1 MTTNNKELAPSND
14 GFSLIS
20 NQKLLALYA
29 AMQEC
34 RGIAE
39 RSRIQP
45 KKSRPA
51 GSINSILGHEAA
63 VVAATIDLI
72 NGDSIAPDL
81 WPNAAFKTIN
91 PSVSFA
97 SSISLAT
104 RMAAANKA
112 RRNIVILFSGSER
125 SQASWLRALNLAAAQ
140 SLPMLFVSFDRR
152 QSSGPSIE
160 IPYIPRKPRGYALPS
175 ISVDGNDVV
184 AVYRVASEAI
194 AHARKGHGPTL
205 IECLVLNPSD
215 PIHNMMK
222 YLIRKGLAPRQT
234 DGPPNDKVSEWA

>member
-1 MTTNNKELAPSND
+1 MTTKNKESASAND

-45 KKSRPA
+45 KKGKLA

-63 VVAATIDLI
+63 VVGATIDLTS
-72 NGDSIAPDL
+72 GDSIAPDL
-81 WPNAAFKTIN
+81 WPDAALKAIN

-97 SSISLAT
+97 SSISLAS
-104 RMAAANKA
+104 RMAAGNKA
-112 RRNIVILFSGSER
+112 SRNIVILFSGSVR
-125 SQASWLRALNLAAAQ
+125 ASQASWLRALNLAAAQ
-140 SLPMLFVSFDRR
+140 SLPMLFVSFNRR
-152 QSSGPSIE
+152 QSSGPPIE
-160 IPYIPRKPRGYALPS
+160 ILNIPRKPGGYALPS

-205 IECLVLNPSD
+205 IECLVLNPGD

-222 YLIRKGLAPRQT
+222 YLIRKGLAPGENRGST
-234 DGPPNDKVSEWA
+234 E